1 MKNKNQS
8 TLGKFIIE
16 LVEMI
21 AIAFVIVI
29 PIRYFLFQPF
39 YVKGASMEPSFHN
52 NDYLIV
58 DEISYRF
65 GEPKRGDIIV
75 FKYPKDQRMNLI
87 KRIIGLPGETIK
99 ISNGKIT
106 IYNKDSEEG
115 ILLKE
120 SYLSE
125 KTLTCSFGDE
135 SEIKLRDD
143 EFYGLGDNRENSE
156 DSRIFGPIKKDL
168 IIGKVLLRGWPPYRI
183 GIMENPQYA
192 SD

>member
-21 AIAFVIVI
+21 AIAFVVVI
-29 PIRYFLFQPF
+29 PVRYFLFQPF

-52 NDYLIV
+52 NDYLVV